1 MTVCKQPEKNAAFAM
16 ERTAA
21 HRRRALAGLI
31 VASLAVLAVAA
42 FLQITLGSYG
52 MTWHQAWQAVTD
64 PDVWRQPSVL
74 VRLLFGESTAQML
87 HLPDAAALSTN
98 TLIVWNVR
106 LPRILTGLM
115 VGINLAISGGIFQAI
130 TRNELASPSL
140 LGVSSGAGLAVL
152 LALMVWP
159 VWGAHL
165 PLAAMAGGSAAFLLV
180 YAIAWHHGT
189 SPVRLV
195 LAGAIIGA
203 IAGALQ
209 TMLFFLAKDLSTV
222 QNAMQWTTGSLTGA
236 GWEQVRMI
244 APWTLA
250 SVVLGLSSTRYLDV
264 LLLGDPAASA
274 LGMNVERVRFLLAA
288 TAIMAASS
296 AVAVAGLIG
305 FVGLI
310 VPHIVRTTVGST
322 HRLVI
327 VGCLFAG
334 PALLVT
340 ADVVARLAFS
350 PLQIP
355 VGIVTGVV
363 GGSFFLYLMRRRRE
377 FGKL

>member
-1 MTVCKQPEKNAAFAM
+1 MTLPKPLRM
-16 ERTAA
+16 PTA
-21 HRRRALAGLI
+21 HRRHALAGLI
-31 VASLAVLAVAA
+31 VCSLAVAA
-42 FLQITLGSYG
+42 IAAFMQVVLGSYE
-52 MTWHQAWQAVTD
+52 MTWHRAWAAVTD
-64 PDVWRQPSVL
+64 PHVWQPSVW
-74 VRLLFGESTAQML
+74 VRLLCGEAAACAL
-87 HLPDAAALSTN
+87 HLPDAPALDTA

-106 LPRILTGLM
+106 LPRVLVGVM
-115 VGINLAISGGIFQAI
+115 VGANLAVSGSIFQAI
-130 TRNELASPSL
+130 TRNELASPYL

-152 LALMVWP
+152 LALTVCP
-159 VWGAHL
+159 VFAAFL
-165 PLAAMAGGSAAFLLV
+165 PLAAMLGGTVAFLMV

-195 LAGAIIGA
+195 LAGVIIGA

-222 QNAMQWTTGSLTGA
+222 QNAMSWTAGSLTGA
-236 GWEQVRMI
+236 GWQQVRLI

-296 AVAVAGLIG
+296 AVAVSGLIG

-310 VPHIVRTTVGST
+310 VPHIVRTMAGSA
-322 HRLVI
+322 HRHLLL
-327 VGCLFAG
+327 GCLFAG
-334 PALLVT
+334 PALLVV
-340 ADVVARLAFS
+340 ADVAARLAFA
-350 PLQIP
+350 PVQIP
-355 VGIVTGVV
+355 VGIVTGVF
-363 GGSFFLYLMRRRRE
+363 GGGFFLYLMRRRRE

>member
-1 MTVCKQPEKNAAFAM
+1 MRKFVIVSI
-16 ERTAA
+16 
-21 HRRRALAGLI
+21 LA
-31 VASLAVLAVAA
+31 ASLGLSACGTTVKASLDQAVNSLGSTSS
-42 FLQITLGSYG
+42 LQI
-52 MTWHQAWQAVTD
+52 
-64 PDVWRQPSVL
+64 
-74 VRLLFGESTAQML
+74 
-87 HLPDAAALSTN
+87 HL
-98 TLIVWNVR
+98 
-106 LPRILTGLM
+106 
-115 VGINLAISGGIFQAI
+115 
-130 TRNELASPSL
+130 
-140 LGVSSGAGLAVL
+140 
-152 LALMVWP
+152 
-159 VWGAHL
+159 
-165 PLAAMAGGSAAFLLV
+165 
-180 YAIAWHHGT
+180 
-189 SPVRLV
+189 
-195 LAGAIIGA
+195 
-203 IAGALQ
+203 
-209 TMLFFLAKDLSTV
+209 
-222 QNAMQWTTGSLTGA
+222 TGSLTGA